1 MSKVDLEVFK
11 SLAEALDRSMD
22 ARFIYYLSEGD
33 ITVPEGWG
41 FSVVQNDD
49 YDEYSGHYHNVFSLK
64 GKLYSVTYTYESH
77 WGTDY
82 DGIISTIKEVKPIEK
97 TITVYEGV

>member
-11 SLAEALDRSMD
+11 SLAEALDRNLD
-22 ARFIYYLSEGD
+22 DNFIYNLSENY
-33 ITVPEGWG
+33 ITVPEEWG
-41 FSVVQNDD
+41 FTSLQTEDF
-49 YDEYSGHYHNVFSLK
+49 EYGGRYQNVFSLK
-64 GKLYSVTYTYESH
+64 GKLYSVTYAYLSH
-77 WGTDY
+77 YGTDY